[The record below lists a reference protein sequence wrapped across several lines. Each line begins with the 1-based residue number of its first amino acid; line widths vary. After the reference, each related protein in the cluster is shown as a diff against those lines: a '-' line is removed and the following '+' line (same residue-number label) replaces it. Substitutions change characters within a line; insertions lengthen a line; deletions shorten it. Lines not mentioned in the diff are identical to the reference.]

1 MTKIGPPSDFRHS
14 GLSLLKNIIRQAI
27 FPYFNESKPIRMANS
42 LFRKK
47 SINVILKDAEQ
58 GLSDAEGHAA
68 SLKRVLGVKDLTAM
82 GIAAVIGAG
91 IFSSIGKASYDGGPG
106 VVFLYIFTAIA
117 CGFAAL
123 CYAEFA
129 STVPVSGSAY
139 TYSYVAF
146 GEIFAWIIGWDL
158 LMEYAIG
165 NIAVAISWSDYF
177 TNLMDKAHF
186 HIADWLTMDYS
197 TAHHGFK
204 DATDAISKGELLQN
218 LDPALISQH
227 SAWTHAP
234 QLLGIHLIMDLPAM
248 AIVAI
253 ITAIV
258 FVGIK
263 ESRTAS
269 NIMVGLKLA
278 VIFLII
284 VLGAYYAHPDN
295 WSPFTPTGIGGILKG
310 VSAVF
315 FAYIGF
321 DAISTTA
328 EECKDPQRDLPR
340 GMIYSLIICTVLYV
354 LLALVLTG
362 MVSYTRL
369 NVGDP
374 LAMVFDARG
383 LKFISG
389 IVAVSAII
397 ATASVLLVF
406 QLGQPRIWMS
416 MSRDGL
422 LPKIFSRIHPR
433 FGTPSFSTILTGLVV
448 AIPALFLNL
457 SVVLAL
463 TSIGTLFAFV
473 LVCGGVLVLQKQ
485 PDRPASKF
493 RVPHINAQFILPVLL
508 VIAIFLT
515 WKFNKDSTKEFFQNK
530 TLVPKENLYERLGSA
545 DSLMLKQKI
554 AVMDT
559 AGYREF
565 GSSLKTYL
573 DNVYSTTYRP
583 MIRKTGL
590 PENVLY
596 YTGKDAFLP
605 NIPQWLFLVVAL
617 LVTFY
622 SFKNKLSLIPVL
634 GLISCFYLMAQES
647 HTNWYRFLIWLVVGL
662 FIYFLYGRYNSK
674 LAKNTV

>member
-1 MTKIGPPSDFRHS
+1 MST
-14 GLSLLKNIIRQAI
+14 
-27 FPYFNESKPIRMANS
+27 S

-47 SINVILKDAEQ
+47 NINKILED
-58 GLSDAEGHAA
+58 AA
-68 SLKRVLGVKDLTAM
+68 SGYGDADHVSLKKVLGVRDLTFF

-91 IFSSIGKASYDGGPG
+91 IFSSIGKACYDGGPG
-106 VVFLYIFTAIA
+106 VIFLYIFTAIA

-177 TNLMDKAHF
+177 TNLMDKAHL
-186 HIADWLTMDYS
+186 HIANWLSMDYV
-197 TAHHGFK
+197 TAHAGYK
-204 DATDAISKGELLQN
+204 EVMETISNGGSLASITDAGLLAKY
-218 LDPALISQH
+218 D
-227 SAWTHAP
+227 AWTNAP
-234 QLLGIHLIMDLPAM
+234 TLGGLHLIMDLPAFC
-248 AIVAI
+248 IVGL
-253 ITAIV
+253 ITAVV

-263 ESRTAS
+263 ESRAMS
-269 NIMVGLKLA
+269 NIMVIIKLI
-278 VIFLII
+278 VIFLVI

-295 WSPFTPTGIGGILKG
+295 WSPFTPNGIGGILKG

-362 MVSYTRL
+362 MVKYTQL

-374 LAMVFDARG
+374 LALVFDQRN
-383 LKFISG
+383 LKWIGG
-389 IVAVSAII
+389 IVAVSAIV

-422 LPKIFSRIHPR
+422 LPKIFSRVHPK
-433 FGTPSFSTILTGLVV
+433 FKTPSFSTILTGVVV
-448 AIPALFLNL
+448 AVPALFLNL
-457 SVVLAL
+457 EVVLAL

-473 LVCGGVLVLQKQ
+473 LVCGGILVLQKQ
-485 PDRPASKF
+485 TDRPASKF
-493 RVPHINAQFILPVLL
+493 RVPYVNGKFILPLL
-508 VIAIFLT
+508 FLLAAFIG
-515 WKFNKDSTKEFFQNK
+515 WKFNKNSVQEFFQNK
-530 TLVPKENLYERLGSA
+530 TLVANEDMYKRLLNA
-545 DSLMLKQKI
+545 DSVNLTYVKQLGAKLPEL
-554 AVMDT
+554 DT
-559 AGYREF
+559 AFKAGDDVEA
-565 GSSLKTYL
+565 YL
-573 DNVYSTTYRP
+573 ENVFTTKYRP
-583 MIRKTGL
+583 TIRQSGL
-590 PENVLY
+590 PENIIF
-596 YTGKDAFLP
+596 YTGGDSLLRNF
-605 NIPQWLFLVVAL
+605 PQWIFLIIAILFTVL
-617 LVTFY
+617 TFVRNY
-622 SFKNKLSLIPVL
+622 SLIPVL

-647 HTNWYRFLIWLVVGL
+647 HTNWLRFLIWLVVGL
-662 FIYFLYGRYNSK
+662 VIYFFYSYKNSK
-674 LAKNTV
+674 LSPTRPGQ